1 MEEQALSREPAAKTR
16 VLIVDD
22 HPMVRQTVRWACEAR
37 PTLEVVGEAIDGT
50 EALAMT
56 ADLKPDVVVL
66 DLGLP
71 NVDGLEV
78 ARRLRSTDHVP
89 KILVLTGRDDSK
101 DLFESM
107 RVQVE
112 GYLDKSDAFD
122 NIGELIEE
130 VAAGRQLI
138 TAAQQQIAISH
149 LGDLIRSARK
159 SSQINSVVTEREL
172 EVVKLIA
179 EALTTHQMATRLG
192 LSERTVESHI
202 SKLYKKLDARNRVE
216 AISKATKLGLLD

>member
-1 MEEQALSREPAAKTR
+1 MDKQALSREPAARTR

-37 PTLEVVGEAIDGT
+37 PNLEVVGEAIDGA

-56 ADLKPDVVVL
+56 ADLKPDVIVL

-71 NVDGLEV
+71 NIDGLEV
-78 ARRLRSTDHVP
+78 ARRLRLEEHVP

-130 VAAGRQLI
+130 VAGGRQLI
-138 TAAQQQIAISH
+138 TSAQQQIAISH
-149 LGDLIRSARK
+149 LGDLIRSARQ
-159 SSQINSVVTEREL
+159 SSKINAVVTDREL
-172 EVVKLIA
+172 EVIKLIA

-202 SKLYKKLDARNRVE
+202 SKLYKKLDAKNRVE